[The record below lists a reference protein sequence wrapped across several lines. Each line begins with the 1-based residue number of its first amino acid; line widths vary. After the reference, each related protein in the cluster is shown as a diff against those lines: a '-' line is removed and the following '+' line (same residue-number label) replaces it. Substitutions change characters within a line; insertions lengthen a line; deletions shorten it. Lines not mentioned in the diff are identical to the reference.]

1 MPRARP
7 SRYALILNTAQSA
20 AVPVRM
26 RPHAL
31 SRTLALLPLLAAH
44 LATARGGRGGLE
56 VVLVGG
62 RAVVVVVALA
72 AVPVVVLAGHA
83 STLGLSEFIL
93 AKRQGKPT
101 KLFLHSLGLSI
112 EHIHTAWPPSGAC
125 VRGCW

>member
-56 VVLVGG
+56 VVGG

-72 AVPVVVLAGHA
+72 AR
-83 STLGLSEFIL
+83 
-93 AKRQGKPT
+93 RQCQ
-101 KLFLHSLGLSI
+101 
-112 EHIHTAWPPSGAC
+112 W
-125 VRGCW
+125 